1 MHHSPAHRS
10 SPRFEEDAE
19 DFADR
24 LAQSEARLQ
33 LALSA
38 GRGIGTWDWHVPL
51 DRVIADERCARLYGV
66 DPVRARDG
74 VPISDILSRVHPDD
88 IARLRVRIESAL
100 RTGDLFSEEYRLVD
114 ADGHVSWL
122 LAEGRCTLDATGGPL
137 RFSGVSFD
145 ISGRKAVEK
154 QLRELNAEL
163 EQKVI
168 ERTQARGRTWQVSP
182 DLLGA
187 LNSQGYFETS
197 NPAWFTVLGWTEDEV
212 ASQSIFELLHP
223 DDVERTR
230 AEFELTQQGQPAI
243 RFPNRYRHKAGH
255 YRWISWVG
263 VPEDGLVYCSG
274 RDITEEREQAEA
286 LARAE
291 DALRQ
296 AQKMEA
302 IGQLTGGL
310 AHDFNNLLAGISGS
324 FQVIEAKLAQGQ
336 HDGLER
342 YLEMGQNSVRRAASL
357 TQRLLAFSRRQTL
370 DPRPIDVKRLVDGM
384 EDLVR
389 RSVGPSVSVEVAADA
404 ELWATCVDA
413 SQLEN
418 ALLNLCINARDAM
431 LPLGGQLKIVIA
443 NSSLSEPKAAEH
455 ELIPGDYVSICVIDT
470 GAGMA
475 PDVATRIF
483 DPFYTTK
490 PLGQGTGLGLSM
502 VYGFARQSGGHI
514 TVSTEPGQG
523 TTMCI
528 YLPRDFGDIEDVADA
543 PENAL
548 ERGQGETI
556 LLIDDEDVVRIVL
569 NEVLG
574 EAGYEVLTAG
584 DGASGLAVLQSTA
597 RIDLLIT
604 DVGLPGGLNGRQ
616 VADAGRALR
625 PHLKVLFVTGFA
637 DGVTLGGGAMEPG
650 MNVLTKPFDVGT
662 FASKVRDILN
672 EDSPLSG

>member
-1 MHHSPAHRS
+1 M
-10 SPRFEEDAE
+10 DV
-19 DFADR
+19 ADR

-51 DRVIADERCARLYGV
+51 DRVIADERFARLYGV
-66 DPVRARDG
+66 DPARAREG
-74 VPISDILSRVHPDD
+74 APISEFLSRVHPDD

-100 RTGDLFSEEYRLVD
+100 RTGNLFSEEYRLVD
-114 ADGHVSWL
+114 ADGRESWV
-122 LAEGRCTLDATGGPL
+122 LAEGRCELDASGAPL
-137 RFSGVSFD
+137 RFYGVSFD

-154 QLRELNAEL
+154 RLRELNAEL

-187 LNSQGYFETS
+187 VNSQGYFETS
-197 NPAWFTVLGWTEDEV
+197 NPAWFTVLGWTEEEV
-212 ASQSIFELLHP
+212 ASQSIFELIHP
-223 DDVERTR
+223 DDVERTLV
-230 AEFELTQQGQPAI
+230 AFNLNKQGQPAI

-274 RDITEEREQAEA
+274 RDITEEREQSEA

-324 FQVIEAKLAQGQ
+324 LQVVEAKLAQGQ

-342 YLEMGQNSVRRAASL
+342 YLEMGQNSVRRAAAL

-384 EDLVR
+384 EELVR
-389 RSVGPSVSVEVAADA
+389 RSVGPSVSVEIVADA
-404 ELWATCVDA
+404 DLWATRVDA

-431 LPLGGQLKIVIA
+431 VPHGGHLKLVIA
-443 NSSLSEPKAAEH
+443 NSRLTEQSAAEH
-455 ELIPGDYVSICVIDT
+455 ELTPGDYVSICVIDT
-470 GAGMA
+470 GSGMP

-514 TVSTEPGQG
+514 TVTTEPGKG

-528 YLPRDFGDIEDVADA
+528 YLPRDFGDVEEEAVATA
-543 PENAL
+543 NAVGL
-548 ERGQGETI
+548 GSGETI

-569 NEVLG
+569 NEVLT
-574 EAGYEVLTAG
+574 EAGYEVLTAS
-584 DGASGLAVLQSTA
+584 DGASGLALLQSA
-597 RIDLLIT
+597 KPIDLLIT

-625 PHLKVLFVTGFA
+625 PQLKVLFVTGFA
-637 DGVTLGGGAMEPG
+637 DGVSLGGDAMEPG
-650 MNVLTKPFDVGT
+650 MNVLTKPFDVTT
-662 FASKVRDILN
+662 FAGRVRDIL
-672 EDSPLSG
+672 DQQIRMSD